1 LRKKNKIPN
10 YLKEILKKYPEI
22 TSGRKNIEFSHERIK
37 TTLNL
42 IKKYFKKN

>member
-22 TSGRKNIEFSHERIK
+22 ISGRKNIEISHKRIK
-37 TTLNL
+37 KTLIL
-42 IKKYFKKN
+42 IKKYFQKN